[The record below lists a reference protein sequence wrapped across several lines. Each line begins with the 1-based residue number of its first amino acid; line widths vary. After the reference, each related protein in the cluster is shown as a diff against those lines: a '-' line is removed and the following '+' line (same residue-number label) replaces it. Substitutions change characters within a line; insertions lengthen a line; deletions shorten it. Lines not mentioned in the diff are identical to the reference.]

1 MSDGLLLIHAFP
13 LDARMWA
20 AQRLGDRVIAPD
32 LPGFG
37 GSASAGEVTTMAAG
51 AGRCIE
57 ALDAAG
63 LDRAVV
69 CGLSMGGYVAFELW
83 RRHPE
88 RIAGL
93 VLANTKSGAD
103 TPEAVEGRLALAGR
117 LRAEGNVLV
126 DAPPPLLAAD
136 ASDQLQQQVTAW
148 IADQPAE
155 AIAAAAAG
163 MAERPDST
171 PDLAGIDV
179 PTLVITSDGDRLIP
193 QELTAPMAEAI
204 PDAELL
210 VLEGVGHLSNVEAPE
225 AFTAA
230 LRGHVTACGVEL

>member
-1 MSDGLLLIHAFP
+1 
-13 LDARMWA
+13 
-20 AQRLGDRVIAPD
+20 
-32 LPGFG
+32 
-37 GSASAGEVTTMAAG
+37 
-51 AGRCIE
+51 
-57 ALDAAG
+57 
-63 LDRAVV
+63 
-69 CGLSMGGYVAFELW
+69 MGGYVAFELW

-204 PDAELL
+204 PSAELL

>member
-1 MSDGLLLIHAFP
+1 MSNGLLLIHAFP
-13 LDARMWA
+13 LDARMWS

-37 GSASAGEVTTMAAG
+37 GSASAGAVTTMAAC
-51 AGRCIE
+51 ADRCVE

-69 CGLSMGGYVAFELW
+69 CGLSMGGYVALELW

-88 RIAGL
+88 RFVGL
-93 VLANTKSGAD
+93 VLANTRSGAD
-103 TPEAVEGRLALAGR
+103 TPEASQGRLALAAR
-117 LRAEGNVLV
+117 LRSEGNVLV
-126 DAPPPLLAAD
+126 DAPPPLLAED
-136 ASDQLQQQVTAW
+136 ASEELQQQVTAW

-193 QELTAPMAEAI
+193 QELSAPMAEAI
-204 PDAELL
+204 PGAELL
-210 VLEGVGHLSNVEAPE
+210 VLEGVGHLSNVEAPA
-225 AFTAA
+225 AFSAA
-230 LRGHVTACGVEL
+230 LRGHVSACGVEL